1 MIPDVTPG
9 LAMVLLPDAMI
20 VLGMWAAI
28 VAVVSAW
35 RRA

>member
-9 LAMVLLPDAMI
+9 LAMVLLPDALI
-20 VLGMWAAI
+20 ALGLWAAF

-35 RRA
+35 RRT